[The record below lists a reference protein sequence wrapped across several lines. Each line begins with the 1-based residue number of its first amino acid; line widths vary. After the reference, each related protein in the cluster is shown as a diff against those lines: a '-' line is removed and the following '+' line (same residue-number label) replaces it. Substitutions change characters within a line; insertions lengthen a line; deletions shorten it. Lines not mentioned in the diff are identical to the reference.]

1 MRGAARL
8 HFITGPHRIRT
19 NASYLPAKVVV
30 RVRPSLIGHA
40 MTQPLSYEL
49 ERKAS
54 NARALLERA
63 VADFGDVVYANSLG
77 LEAMVLTDL
86 IWTHVPAI
94 EIFSID
100 TGRLHEET
108 YSLLDRVQR
117 RYGKRIRLYYPQ
129 ADHVEGFVSK
139 HGINGFYAGVEER
152 LSCCHI

>member
-1 MRGAARL
+1 M
-8 HFITGPHRIRT
+8 T
-19 NASYLPAKVVV
+19 
-30 RVRPSLIGHA
+30 PSLSH
-40 MTQPLSYEL
+40 EL

-63 VADFGDVVYANSLG
+63 VAEFGDVVYANSLG

-117 RYGKRIRLYYPQ
+117 RYGKRK
-129 ADHVEGFVSK
+129 SK
-139 HGINGFYAGVEER
+139 TD
-152 LSCCHI
+152 